1 MYNYIRTSL
10 KTAQPFISSACSAP
24 KRTESIK
31 TLIMFQVAR
40 NAENEHIFGER
51 NEEVHRKRTTKQR
64 NIISCIDGYKNPYM
78 FLHRVDSLPE

>member
-1 MYNYIRTSL
+1 
-10 KTAQPFISSACSAP
+10 
-24 KRTESIK
+24 
-31 TLIMFQVAR
+31 MFQVAR

-78 FLHRVDSLPE
+78 FLHRVDSLPEWQ